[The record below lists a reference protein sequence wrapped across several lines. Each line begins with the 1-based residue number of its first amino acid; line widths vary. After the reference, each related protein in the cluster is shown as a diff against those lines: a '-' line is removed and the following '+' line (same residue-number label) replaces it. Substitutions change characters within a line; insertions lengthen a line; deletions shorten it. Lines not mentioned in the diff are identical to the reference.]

1 MRRLL
6 AMFACLLIALVLAA
20 PAQAKGGDDRVVVEG
35 PVTIGPREV
44 AGDVVVVH
52 GDVTVAGRLTGDLV
66 VVSGK
71 LRLNGSVHGDVASIA
86 DRAVLGPRAR
96 VGGDVLY
103 GDEKPVVAPGARVDG
118 DVKRVNFDKATG
130 GLGLAVGFGIWLA
143 ITVSA
148 LLLGVLLL
156 WIFPRAAA
164 AVYE

>member
-6 AMFACLLIALVLAA
+6 AGCACLLIAFALAT
-20 PAQAKGGDDRVVVEG
+20 PAQAKASDDRVVVEG
-35 PVTIGPREV
+35 PVTIGPREL

-52 GDVTVAGRLTGDLV
+52 GDVTVAGRVTGDLV

-71 LRLNGSVHGDVASIA
+71 LRVLGSVHGDAVSIA

-96 VGGDVLY
+96 VGGDLLY

-118 DVKRVNFDKATG
+118 DVRRVNFDKATG

-156 WIFPRAAA
+156 W
-164 AVYE
+164 V